1 VTERFPAP
9 PSKSGNLSLLTE
21 GRKDLICTTTRTLE
35 GATFPAY
42 QSLRKLLEFQEKK
55 TQNPKH
61 RDTGIKILTKN
72 NSRCINLNT

>member
-55 TQNPKH
+55 LKTPNTGTQGLKF
-61 RDTGIKILTKN
+61 
-72 NSRCINLNT
+72 